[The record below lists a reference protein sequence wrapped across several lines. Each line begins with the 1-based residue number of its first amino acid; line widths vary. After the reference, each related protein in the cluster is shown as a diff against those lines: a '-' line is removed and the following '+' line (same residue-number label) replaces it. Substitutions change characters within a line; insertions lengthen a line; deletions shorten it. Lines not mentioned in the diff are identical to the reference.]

1 MALDPQLHE
10 IVDIATVN
18 KLVIALAIAAPVIG
32 LLWGVI
38 AGRLHGDMANAL
50 KRGLAA
56 GLLGPIVLVMWKFY
70 NYMVRYN
77 PETGYVGLHRMS
89 VYVVNVFIFAIAGVA
104 LGLLYSRVWG
114 SNTRHSSQEDN

>member
-18 KLVIALAIAAPVIG
+18 KLVIALAIVAPVIG

-77 PETGYVGLHRMS
+77 PGTGNVGLHKMS
-89 VYVVNVFIFAIAGVA
+89 VYVVNAFIFALAGIA
-104 LGLLYSRVWG
+104 LGLLYSRVWEAP
-114 SNTRHSSQEDN
+114 RRRSSQEDN